1 MIKRLLTNGCLAA
14 MGLLL
19 LAVPLSADDLDHPKG
34 TPILVVSGGIGSTNV
49 GDTAVFDRDMLEA
62 LGTESIVTR
71 TPWFDGETEFRGVRL
86 DVLMDVVGAEGQS
99 LTAVALNDY
108 VTTIP
113 MQDLSEF
120 GVILALQKDGEY
132 MSVRDK
138 GPLFIIYPF
147 DSNPDLQ
154 AQTYFAR
161 AAWQVAKLIVE

>member
-1 MIKRLLTNGCLAA
+1 MMKQLLLKGCLAVA
-14 MGLLL
+14 GLLL
-19 LAVPLSADDLDHPKG
+19 LALPASADSLNVPEG
-34 TPILVVSGGIGSTNV
+34 EPILVVSGAITSTND
-49 GDTAVFDRDMLEA
+49 GDTAVFDRQMLEA
-62 LGTESIVTR
+62 LGTETIVTK

-86 DVLMDVVGAEGQS
+86 DVLMEAVGAKGET

-120 GVILALQKDGEY
+120 GVILALQKNGEY

-147 DSNPDLQ
+147 DSDPALR
-154 AQTYFAR
+154 AQTYYAR
-161 AAWQVAKLIVE
+161 SAWQVAKLIVE